1 MNWKQINNQVKSK
14 QLYLYGRSEDWV
26 HKALVKLEKKPLNI
40 IDRDLAYSGSEYI
53 GIKVFPF
60 EKLNISSDAFFVI
73 TAADYEGIVEFLEE
87 KGFKEG
93 LNYALS
99 PDFSNY
105 KELSKLRDYS
115 AQILFSCSDYNDQKR
130 ARSSKR
136 GGGLYTIDL
145 PSGQVKK
152 HYQGSLRQLVAGRDS
167 FITVDYVDKKLL
179 CFDKEFQLNYS
190 HEIEYP
196 NSCGLAI
203 DHKDNF
209 LFVANAGRDIIETFD
224 LRNFQKVNEIQMISE
239 DGLSKPGG
247 HHINDLFFHND
258 IVYFSY
264 FSRLGR
270 WKLGI
275 LDGGVSCIKKE
286 ILIKDSSSQIGPSLI
301 SNLTKPH
308 SPFVTNT
315 SISVLN
321 SMAGTLIKGT
331 GDVVC
336 SFQGFSRG
344 IDMDSNFTFIG
355 ISEDMYVAERG
366 AGSSTMLNS
375 GICLLN
381 IDENIYRFYPTLGIM
396 NIHSLLVV

>member
-196 NSCGLAI
+196 NS
-203 DHKDNF
+203 NF
-209 LFVANAGRDIIETFD
+209 LCIFYR
-224 LRNFQKVNEIQMISE
+224 
-239 DGLSKPGG
+239 
-247 HHINDLFFHND
+247 
-258 IVYFSY
+258 
-264 FSRLGR
+264 
-270 WKLGI
+270 KLEA
-275 LDGGVSCIKKE
+275 S
-286 ILIKDSSSQIGPSLI
+286 
-301 SNLTKPH
+301 
-308 SPFVTNT
+308 
-315 SISVLN
+315 
-321 SMAGTLIKGT
+321 
-331 GDVVC
+331 
-336 SFQGFSRG
+336 
-344 IDMDSNFTFIG
+344 
-355 ISEDMYVAERG
+355 
-366 AGSSTMLNS
+366 
-375 GICLLN
+375 
-381 IDENIYRFYPTLGIM
+381 
-396 NIHSLLVV
+396 